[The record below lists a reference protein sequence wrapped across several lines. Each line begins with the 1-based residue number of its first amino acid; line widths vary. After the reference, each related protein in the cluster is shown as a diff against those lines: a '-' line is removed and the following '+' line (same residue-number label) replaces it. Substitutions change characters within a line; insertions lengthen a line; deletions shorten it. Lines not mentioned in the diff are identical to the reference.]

1 MIGYIKG
8 EAIIIDENTVIME
21 CNGLGYE
28 VTVSG
33 NTVVKIQN
41 GTPYICLYTYLKV
54 SEDDVTLY
62 GFYTKE
68 EKNMF
73 LKLLSVNG
81 IGPKAAIGILSG
93 IELNDLMIAIMSSD
107 VKRLSKVKGIG
118 KKTAE
123 RIVLEL
129 KEKID
134 AGSAELMESI
144 PTGIG
149 VSTKE
154 EEIDKDSADVI
165 IALRGLG
172 LKQEEA
178 LEAVRQA
185 KPHCNTAEEM
195 LVYILKNR

>member
-8 EAIIIDENTVIME
+8 EAVLGDDNVIIME

-28 VTVSG
+28 VTVS
-33 NTVVKIQN
+33 NTTIARIQA
-41 GTPYICLYTYLKV
+41 GSPYICLYTYLKV
-54 SEDDVTLY
+54 AEDDVTLY

-73 LKLLSVNG
+73 LKLITVNG
-81 IGPKAAIGILSG
+81 IGPKAAIGILSD
-93 IELNDLMIAIMSSD
+93 IDLNDLMIAIMTSD
-107 VKRLSKVKGIG
+107 IKRLSKIKGVG

-123 RIVLEL
+123 RIILEL

-134 AGSAELMESI
+134 ADSEELLSSI
-144 PTGIG
+144 P
-149 VSTKE
+149 SQKDAPKE
-154 EEIDKDSADVI
+154 EEIDKDTADVI

-172 LKQEEA
+172 MKQDEA

-185 KPHCNTAEEM
+185 KPHCKTAEEM
-195 LVYILKNR
+195 IVFILKNR

>member
-8 EAIIIDENTVIME
+8 EAVLGEDNVIVME

-28 VTVSG
+28 VTVS
-33 NTVVKIQN
+33 NTTIAKIQA
-41 GTPYICLYTYLKV
+41 GSPYICLYTYLKV

-73 LKLLSVNG
+73 LKLITVNG
-81 IGPKAAIGILSG
+81 IGPKAAIGILSD
-93 IELNDLMIAIMSSD
+93 IDLNDLMIAIMTSD
-107 VKRLSKVKGIG
+107 IKRLSKIKGVG

-123 RIVLEL
+123 RIILEL

-134 AGSAELMESI
+134 ADSEELLSSI
-144 PTGIG
+144 P
-149 VSTKE
+149 SQKDAPKE
-154 EEIDKDSADVI
+154 EEIDKDTADVI

-172 LKQEEA
+172 LKQDEA

-185 KPHCNTAEEM
+185 KPHCKTAEEM
-195 LVYILKNR
+195 IVFILKNR

>member
-8 EAIIIDENTVIME
+8 EAILTEEGTVIME
-21 CNGLGYE
+21 CGGLGYE
-28 VTVSG
+28 LTVS
-33 NTVVKIQN
+33 NTTYTKIQN
-41 GTPYICLYTYLKV
+41 GTPYICLYTYLKI

-73 LKLLSVNG
+73 LKLLTVNG

-93 IELNDLMIAIMSSD
+93 IEMNDLMVAIMTSD

-129 KEKID
+129 KEEID
-134 AGSAELMESI
+134 VGSRELLESI
-144 PTGIG
+144 PSVPTAQ
-149 VSTKE
+149 E
-154 EEIDKDSADVI
+154 EEIDKDTADVI

-172 LKQEEA
+172 MKQEEA
-178 LEAVRQA
+178 IEAVRFA
-185 KPHCNTAEEM
+185 KPHCKTAEEM
-195 LVYILKNR
+195 IVYILKNR

>member
-8 EAIIIDENTVIME
+8 EAILSEDNSIIME

-28 VTVSG
+28 VTVS
-33 NTVVKIQN
+33 NTTIAKIQN

-54 SEDDVTLY
+54 SEDDIVLY

-73 LKLLSVNG
+73 LKLITVNG
-81 IGPKAAIGILSG
+81 IGPKAAIGILSD
-93 IELNDLMIAIMSSD
+93 IELNDLMIAIMTSD
-107 VKRLSKVKGIG
+107 VKRLSKIKGVG

-123 RIVLEL
+123 RIILEL

-134 AGSAELMESI
+134 AAGEELIAGI
-144 PTGIG
+144 PATKDAP
-149 VSTKE
+149 KE
-154 EEIDKDSADVI
+154 EEIDKDTADVI
-165 IALRGLG
+165 VALRGLG

-178 LEAVRQA
+178 LEAVLAA
-185 KPHCNTAEEM
+185 KPHCKTAEEM
-195 LVYILKNR
+195 IVYILRNR